1 MPPPRVCDV
10 QVLRVLI
17 DHGPLTRAE
26 IQAKGGMS
34 EWNARAGLRWLRN
47 TKRVY
52 IKGFKDTGERGRE
65 HAIYAIGNEPD
76 AVFVRTPGAEYCARY
91 RERHRLKIRLR
102 DRRRR
107 NGWDKKLRLPS
118 SSTGAS

>member
-26 IQAKGGMS
+26 IQAKGAMS
-34 EWNARAGLRWLRN
+34 EWNVRAGLRWLRDA
-47 TKRVY
+47 KRVY
-52 IKGFKDTGERGRE
+52 IKGFKDTGEQGRE

-76 AVFVRTPGAEYCARY
+76 AVFVRTPGPEYSARY
-91 RERHRLKIRLR
+91 RERHRLEIRMR

-107 NGWDKKLRLPS
+107 NGWNKPLGRPS
-118 SSTGAS
+118 P